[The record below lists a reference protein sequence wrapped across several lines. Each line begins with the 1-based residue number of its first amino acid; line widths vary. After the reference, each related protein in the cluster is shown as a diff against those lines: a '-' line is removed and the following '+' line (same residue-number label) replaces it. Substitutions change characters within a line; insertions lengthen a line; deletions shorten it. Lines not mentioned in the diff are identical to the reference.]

1 MYLEVYVDVIFVINF
16 IMDLVLLFMVK
27 EIVKLKTTKLKLL
40 GGAAFGG
47 ISACIMSV
55 LPNLNVI
62 LQFIISYIVITTFM
76 IKITFGKLK
85 SRTGIKACIILYIS
99 TFFLGGILNSLYYN
113 SRLGYYFAQLLEG
126 KLIYERSFLYFI
138 LSSLA
143 LVIAIIIFIFIINN
157 LRSGELALYNTEL
170 TYGSNK
176 IKLVGLLD
184 TGNSLYDPISKKP
197 VLVMYVE
204 ALTKLLSN
212 EEMSFLNMIL
222 NTTGE
227 KTKNHSIT
235 NTKIQSTDDN
245 TAEKLKIRM
254 IPYHSIGKSGMMPAI
269 VIDQVV
275 IWDEEEQISNNHVL
289 IAVSGTRISK
299 QNEYQIILHREIM

>member
-1 MYLEVYVDVIFVINF
+1 
-16 IMDLVLLFMVK
+16 
-27 EIVKLKTTKLKLL
+27 
-40 GGAAFGG
+40 
-47 ISACIMSV
+47 
-55 LPNLNVI
+55 
-62 LQFIISYIVITTFM
+62 M
-76 IKITFGKLK
+76 IRITFGKLK
-85 SRTGIKACIILYIS
+85 TRTGIKACIILYIS

-113 SRLGYYFAQLLEG
+113 SRLGYYFVQLIEG
-126 KLIYERSFLYFI
+126 RLIHERSFLYFI

-157 LRSGELALYNTEL
+157 LRSGELTLYNTEL
-170 TYGSNK
+170 TYGGNK

-197 VLVMYVE
+197 VLVMDIE
-204 ALTKLLSN
+204 AFTMLLSN

-222 NTTGE
+222 STTGE
-227 KTKNHSIT
+227 KTRCQSIT

-254 IPYHSIGKSGMMPAI
+254 IPYHSIGKSGLMPAI

-275 IWDEEEQISNNHVL
+275 IWDEEEQISNNQVL